1 MSSPVI
7 VIVSTVILFAA
18 ALLIAAPRKKDG
30 CLAQLTRLVGLL
42 IGIAAAVGAVV
53 ALLPGRISEPVRWL
67 PLIIT
72 LITGGCAVSLAS
84 LGWQTLLGR
93 RHSIDKALDTALFNP
108 FDMLSDTATSRSNG
122 LDDLLFSCG
131 LFILMGVF
139 MVGVLIAAAI
149 EAYLLPKPTSP
160 ARNAVYT
167 ALSWLYAVGVQVGG
181 TLGVVALFN
190 AVFGGAI
197 PV

>member
-1 MSSPVI
+1 MSSPLI
-7 VIVSTVILFAA
+7 VIGSTVILFAA
-18 ALLIAAPRKKDG
+18 ALLIAAPRKKEG
-30 CLAQLTRLVGLL
+30 CLAQLARFVGLL

-53 ALLPGRISEPVRWL
+53 VLLEGRMSEPVRWL
-67 PLIIT
+67 PLILT

-108 FDMLSDTATSRSNG
+108 FDTTTSSSHSNG

-131 LFILMGVF
+131 LFVLMAVF
-139 MVGVLIAAAI
+139 MVGVLVAVFI

-167 ALSWLYAVGVQVGG
+167 ALSWIYAVGVQVGG

-190 AVFGGAI
+190 AVFGGAL
-197 PV
+197 PA

>member
-1 MSSPVI
+1 MSSPLI
-7 VIVSTVILFAA
+7 VIVSTVIVFAG

-30 CLAQLTRLVGLL
+30 CLAQLARFVGLL
-42 IGIAAAVGAVV
+42 IGIAAAIGAV
-53 ALLPGRISEPVRWL
+53 LLSLQGRISEPVRWL
-67 PLIIT
+67 PLILT
-72 LITGGCAVSLAS
+72 LIVGGCAVSLAS

-108 FDMLSDTATSRSNG
+108 FDTMTTNSSSGSNG

-139 MVGVLIAAAI
+139 MIGVLVAAFI
-149 EAYLLPKPTSP
+149 EGYLLPKPTSP
-160 ARNAVYT
+160 ARNVVYT
-167 ALSWLYAVGVQVGG
+167 ALSWIYAVGVHVGG

-190 AVFGGAI
+190 VLFGGAL
-197 PV
+197 PA

>member
-7 VIVSTVILFAA
+7 LIVSTVILFAA

-30 CLAQLTRLVGLL
+30 CLAQLTRLIGLL
-42 IGIAAAVGAVV
+42 IGIAATVGAVV
-53 ALLPGRISEPVRWL
+53 VLLQGRISEPVRWL
-67 PLIIT
+67 PLIVT

-108 FDMLSDTATSRSNG
+108 FDTMTTTSSGNSGG

-131 LFILMGVF
+131 LFVLMAVF
-139 MVGVLIAAAI
+139 MVGVLIAAFI

-160 ARNAVYT
+160 ARNAIYT

-190 AVFGGAI
+190 AVFGGVL
-197 PV
+197 PT